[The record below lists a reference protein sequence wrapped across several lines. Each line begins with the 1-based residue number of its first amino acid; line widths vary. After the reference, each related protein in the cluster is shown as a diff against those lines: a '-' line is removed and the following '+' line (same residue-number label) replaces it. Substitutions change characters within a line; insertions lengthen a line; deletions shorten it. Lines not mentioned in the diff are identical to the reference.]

1 MKLFFKRL
9 AIFSSFAFL
18 AFIIFE
24 YLLRTFPNTYD
35 VKQKLITKNS
45 SEIEVIFTGTSHV
58 FSGIRPKGIDF
69 NSVNLA
75 NNSQSLYYDIQ
86 IVKRNLDYLKNLKA
100 VVFEINFF
108 TFNYNLDLGPEY
120 WRNIFYYQTFGI
132 EPQTDKVNLVDFSR
146 LYQLKRNEI
155 LNLLQSQEE
164 NELYYKE
171 LGFGGGENM
180 GKGPTQYAGDK
191 KFNSFSEDYVNF
203 KSAFL
208 IEELSNL
215 LMQLTVRNVDVYF
228 LQVPVS
234 SYLADNIKDSNRLDS
249 TKNILLGF
257 KQKFGTKDLNYFGD
271 SRFSDDLFHDADHL
285 NSKGSEVL
293 TKILNQELKETIV
306 E

>member
-108 TFNYNLDLGPEY
+108 TFN
-120 WRNIFYYQTFGI
+120 
-132 EPQTDKVNLVDFSR
+132 
-146 LYQLKRNEI
+146 
-155 LNLLQSQEE
+155 
-164 NELYYKE
+164 
-171 LGFGGGENM
+171 
-180 GKGPTQYAGDK
+180 
-191 KFNSFSEDYVNF
+191 
-203 KSAFL
+203 L
-208 IEELSNL
+208 IW
-215 LMQLTVRNVDVYF
+215 
-228 LQVPVS
+228 
-234 SYLADNIKDSNRLDS
+234 I
-249 TKNILLGF
+249 
-257 KQKFGTKDLNYFGD
+257 
-271 SRFSDDLFHDADHL
+271 
-285 NSKGSEVL
+285 
-293 TKILNQELKETIV
+293 
-306 E
+306 